1 MVEPFSEA
9 EMGRRWRLARDL
21 MRRHEL
27 VGLLIH
33 GNSGLHRHNQ
43 ANVFWLTDY
52 MDWHHAYLLAPLDET
67 VEPVLWVGLAN
78 HVASAR
84 ELSFVRRVEWGGYH
98 PAVRIVEH
106 LRRFGLTRGRLGL
119 VGVNAKFG
127 IGMPYPHYLH
137 LREALPDLE
146 LVDVTAAFIRLR
158 MVKSEEEIR
167 RLRRAAE
174 LTDRAIYALW
184 EKIRPGMPDYALAEI
199 AEGAYRGLGG
209 TPHVTYIR
217 AMPMDRPNGCAPAQ
231 NPTGRVVERGD
242 VVLTEISASYGG
254 YSGQI
259 HRPLFVGADPS
270 PEWQRLFEVAVE
282 AYRRMAQALRPG
294 ACERDAIRAA
304 SVIGEAGY
312 TIYDDLLH
320 GFGVDITPPLIDRS
334 CAQYWP
340 WEEARPAPEGERFE
354 RDMAVVLQPNPVTP
368 DERMGLQVGA
378 LTLITGEGAV
388 SLHQVPFEPL
398 IVPV

>member
-9 EMGRRWRLARDL
+9 EMRRRWRLARDL

-27 VGLLIH
+27 IGLLVH

-52 MDWHHAYLLAPLDET
+52 MDWHHCYLFAPFDEEI
-67 VEPVLWVGLAN
+67 EPVLWVGLAN

-84 ELSFVRRVEWGGYH
+84 EVSFVRQVEWGGYH
-98 PAVRIVEH
+98 PSARIVEY

-119 VGVNAKFG
+119 VGINAKFRV
-127 IGMPYPHYLH
+127 GMPYLHYLD
-137 LREALPDLE
+137 LRESLPHLE
-146 LVDVTAAFIRLR
+146 LVDVTAEFIRLR
-158 MVKSEEEIR
+158 DVKSEEEIA
-167 RLRRAAE
+167 RLRRAAA
-174 LTDRAIYALW
+174 LTDQAIYALW
-184 EKIRPGMPDYALAEI
+184 EKIRIGIPDYALAEI
-199 AEGAYRGLGG
+199 VESAYRGQGG

-231 NPTGRVVERGD
+231 NPTGRILERGD

-259 HRPLFVGADPS
+259 QRPLFVGADPS
-270 PEWQRLFEVAVE
+270 PAWQRLFEVALD
-282 AYRRMAQALRPG
+282 AYRRIAAVLRPG

-320 GFGVDITPPLIDRS
+320 GFGIDITPPLIDRS

-340 WEEARPAPEGERFE
+340 WDETRPAPEGERFE
-354 RDMAVVLQPNPVTP
+354 RNMAIVIQPNPITP
-368 DERMGLQVGA
+368 DERMGLQVGG
-378 LTLITGEGAV
+378 LTLIREEGAV

-398 IVPV
+398 IVRV

>member
-9 EMGRRWRLARDL
+9 EMNRRWRLARDL
-21 MRRHEL
+21 MQRHGL
-27 VGLLIH
+27 IGLLIH
-33 GNSGLHRHNQ
+33 GNSGVHRHNQ

-52 MDWHHAYLLAPLDET
+52 MDWHHCYLFAPLDEEI
-67 VEPVLWVGLAN
+67 EPVLWVGLAN

-84 ELSFVRRVEWGGYH
+84 EVSFVRRVEWGGYH
-98 PAVRIVEH
+98 LSARIVEH
-106 LRRFGLTRGRLGL
+106 LQRFGLTRGRLGL

-127 IGMPYPHYLH
+127 IGMPYTHYLH
-137 LREALPDLE
+137 LRESLPHLE
-146 LVDVTAAFIRLR
+146 LVDVTAEFVRLR
-158 MVKSEEEIR
+158 EVKSEEEIA
-167 RLRRAAE
+167 RLRRAAA
-174 LTDRAIYALW
+174 LTDQAIYALW
-184 EKIRPGMPDYALAEI
+184 EKIRPGIPDYALVEI
-199 AEGAYRGLGG
+199 AEGAFRGQGG

-231 NPTGRVVERGD
+231 NPIGRVIERGD

-270 PEWQRLFEVAVE
+270 PAWQRLFEVALD
-282 AYRRMAQALRPG
+282 AYRRIATALRPG
-294 ACERDAIRAA
+294 ACERDAVRAA

-320 GFGVDITPPLIDRS
+320 GFGIDIMPPLIDRS

-340 WEEARPAPEGERFE
+340 WDEARPAPEGQRFE
-354 RDMAVVLQPNPVTP
+354 RNMAIVIQPNPITP
-368 DERMGLQVGA
+368 DERMGLQLGA
-378 LTLITGEGAV
+378 LTLIREEGAV
-388 SLHQVPFEPL
+388 PLHQVPFEPL
-398 IVPV
+398 IVRI

>member
-1 MVEPFSEA
+1 MVEPFSGV
-9 EMGRRWRLARDL
+9 EMNRRWQLARDL
-21 MRRHEL
+21 MRHYEL

-52 MDWHHAYLLAPLDET
+52 MDWHHCYLFAPLDET

-84 ELSFVRRVEWGGYH
+84 EVSFVRRVEWGGYQ
-98 PAVRIVEH
+98 PAARIVEH
-106 LRRFGLTRGRLGL
+106 LRQRGLTRGRLGL

-127 IGMPYPHYLH
+127 IGMPYLHYLH
-137 LREALPDLE
+137 LRESLPDIE
-146 LVDVTAAFIRLR
+146 LVDVTAAFVRLR
-158 MVKSEEEIR
+158 MVKSEEEIV

-174 LTDRAIYALW
+174 LTDQAIYALW
-184 EKIRPGMPDYALAEI
+184 EKIRPGMPDYALVEI
-199 AEGAYRGLGG
+199 AESAYRGQGG

-231 NPTGRVVERGD
+231 NPIGRVIERGD

-270 PEWQRLFEVAVE
+270 PAWQRLFEVALD
-282 AYRRMAQALRPG
+282 AYRPIATSLRPG
-294 ACERDAIRAA
+294 ACERDAVRAA

-320 GFGVDITPPLIDRS
+320 GFGIDITPPLIDRS

-340 WEEARPAPEGERFE
+340 WDEDRPVPEGQRFE
-354 RDMAVVLQPNPVTP
+354 QNMAIVIQPNPITP
-368 DERMGLQVGA
+368 DERMGLQLGA
-378 LTLITGEGAV
+378 LTLIREEGAV

-398 IVPV
+398 IVRI